1 METTRRDFLK
11 LLGLGATGVTLSASG
26 LYLPEQEPIRRYWQ
40 VGAQL
45 QKNAELP
52 PGHIRVGDR
61 IVSLRDFTESDK
73 YNTVLIQDT
82 GHAQDT
88 TLTFE
93 KPPNPWNGGALVAA
107 AFVLAQYGVLHA
119 NFTPIEG

>member
-1 METTRRDFLK
+1 MGTTRRDFLK

-61 IVSLRDFTESDK
+61 IVSLRDFAESDK

-93 KPPNPWNGGALVAA
+93 KPPNPWDSAA
-107 AFVLAQYGVLHA
+107 PFAAVILAQYGVLRA
-119 NFTPIEG
+119 FAKPIEG